1 MIDRDMLY
9 EQIGA
14 KIRKYRKDSGLNQE
28 ELAQKVD
35 LNRSSIAQIETGK
48 QAVSIHTL
56 YSMAELLQRKISD
69 FLLPDDFDSYSIKR
83 IKERDTVKDFIDKY
97 GEENND

>member
-56 YSMAELLQRKISD
+56 YSMAELLQKKISD